1 MAVLRVLAGNRQW
14 LKSVSRVFLLVV
26 SIGLA
31 VIMSLNAVQGLGS
44 GVTKTVLDNG
54 LTVLIKEI
62 PTAPVVSLQVWYRVG
77 SRHEPQ
83 GQNGIAHQLEHLM
96 FKGTDTRPVQFGQ
109 LFNALGSVSNA
120 FTSYDMTAYHHTVR
134 ADQLEALLIL
144 EADRLRNTAITPTA
158 LESEKRVVI
167 SELQGY
173 ENSPEY
179 RLSRAVMGAL
189 YANHPYGL
197 PVGGTATD
205 VEQFSLGEVKAFYRQ
220 YYRPDNA
227 VLVIAGDVRP
237 SEALTLV
244 KRTFGQVP
252 APPEPLPVNAKAAAA
267 AFTSRRVTLRE
278 PGSAP
283 LLQMVAPIPAL
294 THADI
299 PALEV
304 LDMLLSGG
312 RSSLLYQSLMET
324 GQASSAYSYSA
335 ALQVGGW
342 FEIGAIAAPDQ
353 SLATIETTITKILDQ
368 LAQQPLS
375 APALARAK
383 QQLKANFV
391 LRNRDI
397 DAQAAQLANDETV
410 AGDYRF
416 SDRLLAAIDR
426 VTAADVQRV
435 VQTYLGGDRWVVGEF
450 IPSEFADVELSGRGG
465 TQTTEHHLVGDPV
478 DPALVATYL
487 PKTTRSQGAIAP
499 ATAVETFT
507 LKNGLRVLLLVDR
520 STPTVTLAGRINAGT
535 AYDVLTQ
542 PGVANLT
549 AANLLNGTRDKDA
562 LALAQTLE
570 DRGISLEFSAFRDGV
585 DVEGYALAS
594 EVPTLL
600 RTLADVLQNATFP
613 EADFNLSQQRYLTAL
628 SLEADDPVRLG
639 RRVFQETLYPSD
651 HPLHPFATP
660 ASVQGIQRQQL
671 VDFYRAAY
679 APDQTI
685 LTLVGDFDPTRVR
698 SLLNELFGQWQPEI
712 APLNLTVPPVSP
724 PPQTLFKNA
733 VIPGKAQAITYIGAP
748 GLDRRDPQFYAA
760 MVMNHILG
768 GDTLASRLGTEIRDR
783 QGLTY
788 GIYSF
793 FTASSQAGPFLI
805 QLQTAPEDTAQAIQA
820 TLKLLRDARTHGFT
834 AAELATAKRS
844 LMNSYV
850 VELANVDV
858 LARTVLG
865 NASVDLP
872 PEELQQF
879 GDRLAAVTLEDVNHV
894 LREIIDPDRLVIVT
908 AGPPVAFQ
916 P

>member
-1 MAVLRVLAGNRQW
+1 VA
-14 LKSVSRVFLLVV
+14 RVFLVIL
-26 SIGLA
+26 SAGLTLM
-31 VIMSLNAVQGLGS
+31 ISLTAVQGLGS
-44 GVTKTVLDNG
+44 GVTKTVLANG
-54 LTVLIKEI
+54 LTVLVKEI

-77 SRHEPQ
+77 SRHEPR

-96 FKGTDTRPVQFGQ
+96 FKGTRTRPVQFGQ

-144 EADRLRNTAITPTA
+144 EADRLQHTAITPTA

-179 RLSRAVMGAL
+179 RLSRAVMAAL

-205 VEQFSLGEVKAFYRQ
+205 VEQFTLGEVKDFYRQ
-220 YYRPDNA
+220 FYRPDNA

-237 SEALTLV
+237 AQALRWV
-244 KRTFGQVP
+244 QNTFGDIP
-252 APPEPLPVNAKAAAA
+252 RPPDPLPIQNLAASGAA
-267 AFTSRRVTLRE
+267 QAQRLTLRE
-278 PGSAP
+278 PGSAS
-283 LLQMVAPIPAL
+283 LLQMVVPIPDL
-294 THADI
+294 THPDI

-304 LDMLLSGG
+304 VDMLLSGG
-312 RSSLLYQSLMET
+312 RSALLYQALVET
-324 GQASSAYSYSA
+324 GQASSSYSYSA
-335 ALQVGGW
+335 ALEKGGW
-342 FEIGAIAAPDQ
+342 FEIGAIAAPQQ
-353 SLATIETTITKILDQ
+353 SLTTIEETIGQILDQ
-368 LAQQPLS
+368 LAQDPLS
-375 APALARAK
+375 ATALQRAK

-397 DAQAAQLANDETV
+397 DAQASQLANDETV

-416 SDRLLAAIDR
+416 SDRLLAAIEQ
-426 VTAADVQRV
+426 VSAADVQRV
-435 VQTYLGGDRWVVGEF
+435 VQTYFGRDRWVIGEF

-465 TQTTEHHLVGDPV
+465 TQTTEHNLVGDPV
-478 DPALVATYL
+478 DPDVVAAYL
-487 PKTTRSQGAIAP
+487 PQTPSHQGAIAP
-499 ATAVETFT
+499 TTAVETFT
-507 LKNGLRVLLLVDR
+507 LKNGLRVLLLPDR

-535 AYDVLTQ
+535 AYDLLTQ

-549 AANLLNGTRDKDA
+549 AANLLNGTRTKDA

-585 DVEGYALAS
+585 DIEGYALAS
-594 EVPTLL
+594 ELPTLL
-600 RTLADVLQNATFP
+600 NTLADVLQHATFP
-613 EADFNLSQQRYLTAL
+613 EHDVQLSQQRYLTAL
-628 SLEADDPVRLG
+628 GLEADEPVRLG
-639 RRVFQETLYPSD
+639 RRVFQETLYPQN

-660 ASVQGIQRQQL
+660 DSVQAIQRQQL
-671 VDFYRAAY
+671 MAFYRAAY

-685 LTLVGDFDPTRVR
+685 FTLVGDFDPAAVR
-698 SLLNELFGQWQPEI
+698 SLLNELFGAWQPE
-712 APLNLTVPPVSP
+712 ADPLVLTFPAVSP
-724 PPQTLFKNA
+724 PPQLVFKNA
-733 VIPGKAQAITYIGAP
+733 VIPGKAQAITYMGTP
-748 GLDRRDPQFYAA
+748 GIDRRDPRFYAA
-760 MVMNHILG
+760 IVMNHILG

-793 FTASSQAGPFLI
+793 FAASSQAGPFLI
-805 QLQTAPEDTAQAIQA
+805 QLQTAPEDTAPAIQA
-820 TLKLLRDARTHGFT
+820 TLQLLREARTHGFST
-834 AAELATAKRS
+834 AELATAKRS

-858 LARTVLG
+858 VARTLLG
-865 NASVDLP
+865 NASVELP

-879 GDRLAAVTLEDVNHV
+879 GDRVAAVTLEEVNQV
-894 LREIIDPDRLVIVT
+894 LRDLIDPDRLVIVT
-908 AGPPVAFQ
+908 AGPPVTFT